1 MSRRTPEQV
10 RVTFSGREIRDLV
23 IAWVAL
29 SAAFAVFFLGGGAGV
44 AALASAGAV
53 GELAL
58 VFAIA
63 GLTAGI
69 GFLLHEL
76 GHKVT
81 AVRFGRLAAFRADY
95 GMLALGVFA
104 AAGGFIFAAPGA
116 VEHVGRSD
124 ERELGLVALAGPVVN
139 VGLAV
144 VFLPVWFAGGL
155 LGIPPLARLG
165 QLGVVVNLALA
176 AFNLVPFGPLDGK
189 TVRAWNTGVWLV
201 SFLPTAAAAAFL
213 LFTVGLF

>member
-1 MSRRTPEQV
+1 MPDEV
-10 RVTFSGREIRDLV
+10 RVTFSGREIRDLAV
-23 IAWVAL
+23 AWVAL
-29 SAAFAVFFLGGGAGV
+29 SVAFAIFFLGGGGGV
-44 AALASAGAV
+44 MRAVSAGAV
-53 GELAL
+53 GELAV
-58 VFAIA
+58 VFGISA
-63 GLTAGI
+63 LTGGV

-144 VFLPVWFAGGL
+144 VFLPVWVAGALAGSPIL
-155 LGIPPLARLG
+155 LRLG
-165 QLGVVVNLALA
+165 QLGVVVNMALA
-176 AFNLVPFGPLDGK
+176 AFNLVPFGPLDGQ
-189 TVRAWNTGVWLV
+189 TVRGWNTVVWAATFVPTVLV
-201 SFLPTAAAAAFL
+201 AGYL